1 MESKQ
6 TFPCRRSKA
15 KKKKIKSKQTLQ
27 EIKEAA
33 RKKEEFEQGTS
44 DNLERRESTRKEIIL
59 EADLEQA
66 KREIIDQNEEKN
78 NYVQKHYTVS
88 TLSEDVLKTETRLP
102 TKEVFHIV
110 SNYADRFKQSIN
122 HFSGWRVQ
130 SISFE
135 DQIFITLMKVRQ
147 NYTNLHL
154 A

>member
-1 MESKQ
+1 M
-6 TFPCRRSKA
+6 
-15 KKKKIKSKQTLQ
+15 
-27 EIKEAA
+27 
-33 RKKEEFEQGTS
+33 
-44 DNLERRESTRKEIIL
+44 ERRESTRKEIIL

-78 NYVQKHYTVS
+78 KYVQKHYTVS
-88 TLSEDVLKTETRLP
+88 TLSEDVLKMETRLP

-122 HFSGWRVQ
+122 HFAGWRVQ

-135 DQIFITLMKVRQ
+135 DQMFITLMKVRQ